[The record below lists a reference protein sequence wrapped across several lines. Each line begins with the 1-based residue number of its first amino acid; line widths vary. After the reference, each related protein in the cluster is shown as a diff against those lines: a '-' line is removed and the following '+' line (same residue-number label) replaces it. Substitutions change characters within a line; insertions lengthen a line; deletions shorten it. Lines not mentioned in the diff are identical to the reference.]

1 MKIIFKTLREK
12 WPEYFLE
19 ILVITMG
26 IFGALVLNNWND
38 GRKANNVQQKTME
51 RMIDDIESD
60 LKRYEFLTQSFQ
72 ERISRCDSVLALI
85 QKQKSIDERKLIISV
100 HMINFYLVEANT
112 TTFEE
117 MLNTSRIYSLKN
129 DRLRRRIIYYYK
141 NVNKWS
147 TYVEKYNHQLRD
159 KMVQESL
166 NDYWVI
172 QEDIRRGEQ
181 VDLEKYPW
189 LGRIHSREMNDIES
203 LVYRTRDL
211 FNSNQSAVN
220 NLKAI
225 SEGLLKDLKQTYD

>member
-1 MKIIFKTLREK
+1 MNIIFKTLKEK

-26 IFGALVLNNWND
+26 ILGALVLNNWND
-38 GRKANNVQQKTME
+38 GRKANNVHEKTME

-60 LKRYEFLTQSFQ
+60 LRRYEFLTKSFE
-72 ERISRCDSVLALI
+72 ERINRCDSVLALI
-85 QKQKSIDERKLIISV
+85 QKQQTIDDRKAIISV

-129 DRLRRRIIYYYK
+129 DRLRKRIIYYYK

-147 TYVEKYNHQLRD
+147 TYVEKYNNQLRD
-159 KMVQESL
+159 KMVQQSL

-172 QEDIRRGEQ
+172 QEAIRGEMPL
-181 VDLEKYPW
+181 DLEKYPW
-189 LGRIHSREMNDIES
+189 LGKVYSREMNDIET
-203 LVYRTRDL
+203 LVHVTRDL
-211 FNSNQSAVN
+211 FSSNKSAVG
-220 NLKAI
+220 NLVAI
-225 SEGLLKDLKQTYD
+225 SEGLLRDLKQMYD